1 MKARERRRGPFRVGD
16 HVVSHSGSVH
26 GRIISDDG
34 ADILVRE
41 HGAHGGIVVGKRR
54 YWHHDARG
62 GSDLHSA
69 ETLARRG
76 CREHRSID
84 RSGHT
89 QRRGATRGASFTGEV
104 MRAKENEMKATDVV
118 VVVDRR
124 GEVMGPF
131 TRQQADEYAELWDR
145 DCPDE
150 APHVVKMREEV
161 RRRKRGRRQS

>member
-1 MKARERRRGPFRVGD
+1 MGD

-54 YWHHDARG
+54 YWHHDPDG
-62 GSDLHSA
+62 
-69 ETLARRG
+69 
-76 CREHRSID
+76 
-84 RSGHT
+84 
-89 QRRGATRGASFTGEV
+89 
-104 MRAKENEMKATDVV
+104 VV

-145 DCPDE
+145 DCPDG
-150 APHVVKMREEV
+150 APHVVKTREEV